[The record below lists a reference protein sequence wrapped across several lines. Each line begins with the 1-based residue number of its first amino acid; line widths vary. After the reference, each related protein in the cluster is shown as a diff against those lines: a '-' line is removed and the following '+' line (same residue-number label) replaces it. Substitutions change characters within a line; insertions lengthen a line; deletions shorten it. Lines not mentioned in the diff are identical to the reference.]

1 MPATPRVATSE
12 VTRAARRRRTW
23 LALAIAFAF
32 VGVLMAQF
40 GAARVNSQPDAPITF
55 IVEGELPYGITQQ
68 SVDAA
73 AQTHGALSR
82 EPFTIEIVDRPLEW
96 IEHQHGELPE
106 GVDVLFSVYI
116 DPDDVDLSLPSR
128 NSVAFAD
135 AAFTDIDYSD
145 ATSIRE
151 TFLNNLTMGHGPS
164 AVVGAAL
171 TAASN
176 FYDGGNRNPLLWGSL
191 AALPLLASCGLFS
204 AYAREAREHRARRRR
219 FDRARLQLAR
229 VVLELETLEVQF
241 SAAYAELAS
250 VQGKREKRQAEAA
263 RKKLRRDWKAVRDES
278 LELARIEQALERDLV
293 NPAAPTHSSVPKEP
307 ADLDQFERD
316 VAALNSL
323 ADSLAAASSVR
334 VGHANSGAA
343 LASLALPTIQATG
356 EVLRQR
362 EYLRDRDVARLE
374 SQRAALL
381 ALVREAERVAGD
393 DPSPEA
399 VREQAELLHKW
410 NDIET
415 RMTATLGHLTRAPQG
430 ERERMARERAAQR
443 IRAASGGESD
453 SQSKLRSALGLGE
466 AEGAGPLLA
475 AERVLVS
482 LEGSRGKAPQTA
494 KRSFAWFGAVTI
506 FGPVVVALAVGGVAA
521 GVQASQHP
529 GYGQRL
535 EGDRQLAGLQIY
547 GDVELL
553 PDYEIR
559 STISD
564 ATTNHT
570 ALTLDNVRTWMNA
583 MLRSSDDLA
592 LLPSD
597 IDLTVA
603 VLPAADYFPDMKW
616 TEEADSGYDRYVIDY
631 ADLLAAYPEM
641 FADIGAD
648 YPDVFDPDTGEVRVG
663 QVVLPIWVFE
673 GEQYTIGLPLTG
685 EISTGVDSRL
695 GAYFFTATE
704 LRPIRPADN
713 DYPTGIDAAVASQLL
728 ELGRTLEYNHLETVD
743 EDAGGVFWALSLAV
757 WSALQLLLVLGG
769 AVVEAVRNARGS
781 LAARRALA
789 DIRGDLERLALG
801 LDLSELDMVAVL
813 GAGTGERGDA
823 AQAEQR
829 LYEMSLMTAW
839 RQARAL
845 ESLPRSMQRGPEWQA
860 QVAGLRQLVTTLSER
875 DADVSERA
883 LEAIRA
889 GE

>member
-1 MPATPRVATSE
+1 MPATPRVATPRL
-12 VTRAARRRRTW
+12 TPATRRRRTW
-23 LALAIAFAF
+23 LALAIAFAW
-32 VGVLMAQF
+32 VGVLLAQF

-55 IVEGELPYGITQQ
+55 IVEGELPYGITQE

-73 AQTHGALSR
+73 AQAHGALSR
-82 EPFTIEIVDRPLEW
+82 EPFMIQIVDRPLEW
-96 IEHQHGELPE
+96 DEREHGELPE

-116 DPDDVDLSLPSR
+116 DPADVDLSLPSR
-128 NSVAFAD
+128 NSVAIAD
-135 AAFTDIDYSD
+135 AESTDIDYSE

-229 VVLELETLEVQF
+229 VVLEFETLEVQF
-241 SAAYAELAS
+241 SAADAELAS

-263 RKKLRRDWKAVRDES
+263 RKKLRRDWQAVRDES

-307 ADLDQFERD
+307 ADLDRFERD

-393 DPSPEA
+393 DPGPEA
-399 VREQAELLHKW
+399 VRDQAELLHQW

-415 RMTATLGHLTRAPQG
+415 RLTATLGRLTRAPQG
-430 ERERMARERAAQR
+430 ERERMAR
-443 IRAASGGESD
+443 ESD

-482 LEGSRGKAPQTA
+482 LEGSRTKSQKTA
-494 KRSFAWFGAVTI
+494 KRSFAWFGAATT
-506 FGPVVVALAVGGVAA
+506 FGPVVVALVVGGVAA

-529 GYGQRL
+529 GYGQPL
-535 EGDRQLAGLQIY
+535 EGDRELASLQVY

-559 STISD
+559 STVSD
-564 ATTNHT
+564 ATTNRT

-603 VLPAADYFPDMKW
+603 VLPAAEYFPDMKW

-648 YPDVFDPDTGEVRVG
+648 YPDVFDPVTGEVRVG

-695 GAYFFTATE
+695 GAYYFNATE

-713 DYPTGIDAAVASQLL
+713 DYPTGIDAAVSGQLL
-728 ELGRTLEYNHLETVD
+728 ELGRTLEYNHLETVE

-769 AVVEAVRNARGS
+769 AVVDAVRDTRGS

-789 DIRGDLERLALG
+789 GIRGDLERLALG